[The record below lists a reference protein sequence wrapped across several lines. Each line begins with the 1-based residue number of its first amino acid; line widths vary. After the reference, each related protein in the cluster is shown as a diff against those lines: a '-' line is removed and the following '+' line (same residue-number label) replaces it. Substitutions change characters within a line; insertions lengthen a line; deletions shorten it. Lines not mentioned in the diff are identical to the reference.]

1 MLKHFTMM
9 QELVIKKRIYK
20 LQQLQMDETLRKKK
34 DYYFLDLLK
43 ERIKQEQTKLT
54 LLKIGQ
60 RAT

>member
-1 MLKHFTMM
+1 MM
-9 QELVIKKRIYK
+9 QELVIKKRIHK
-20 LQQLQMDETLRKKK
+20 LQQLQMEETFRKKK

-60 RAT
+60 

>member
-9 QELVIKKRIYK
+9 QELVIKKRIHK
-20 LQQLQMDETLRKKK
+20 LQQLQMEETLRKKK

-60 RAT
+60 

>member
-60 RAT
+60 

>member
-1 MLKHFTMM
+1 MLKPFTMM
-9 QELVIKKRIYK
+9 QELVIKKRIHK
-20 LQQLQMDETLRKKK
+20 LQQLQMEETLRKKK

-60 RAT
+60 